1 MISIYELDHDKFY
14 FAKHVGI
21 PITAE
26 SFQYYFKDINYN
38 NIGQI
43 LGDNYNMFLTGTT
56 FKILCFKKRHD
67 AELALDYINSIL
79 ILNKLGEN

>member
-43 LGDNYNMFLTGTT
+43 LEDNYNMF
-56 FKILCFKKRHD
+56 FNWHHI
-67 AELALDYINSIL
+67 
-79 ILNKLGEN
+79 